1 MENFDICVIGG
12 GPAGYVAALKSAL
25 NGMKIA
31 VIEKDKLGGTCL
43 NRGCIPTKVLYSKA
57 KFLNSLKSGVSGFHI
72 DKYNYNYED
81 IINYKDEVVSTLVSG
96 VGKLLKARNVSVFN
110 GAAFI
115 VSAPDKKNNISGVI
129 KIVIKSQENNN
140 NNNNNNNKELEI
152 SASNII
158 VATGSSPAM
167 IPAFHIDHNNI
178 ITSDEILNIKSIPK
192 DIAIIGAGVI
202 GCEFANIFNE
212 FGSKVTMLELLPAIL
227 STEDKEISKFTN
239 KILAS
244 KDIEIRTSIEVD
256 NISAGGKGAIVSLKT
271 GEKIE
276 AEKVLVSIGRILN
289 TNNLGLKEIG
299 VELDSKGKIKT
310 DVHNETNIAGI
321 YACGDIIDGPM
332 LAHKASY
339 DGIIASENIAGRKRE
354 KNYSV
359 LPWSIYVNPPI
370 GTIGLKEGDKELES
384 IKYRVGRFSYGANGM
399 ALAMEEK
406 EGFLKVLTEDETGKI
421 IGATG
426 IGADMPELIAEI
438 TAIMHF
444 NGNIKDAEFTIHS
457 HPTLSEI
464 VPEAVLDSIGEAIHK
479 YNPRMFKK

>member
-31 VIEKDKLGGTCL
+31 IIEKDKLGGTCL

-72 DKYNYNYED
+72 DKYNYSYEY
-81 IINYKDEVVSTLVSG
+81 IINYKDEVVSTLVGG
-96 VGKLLKARNVSVFN
+96 VSKLLKARNVSIFN

-129 KIVIKSQENNN
+129 KIQENNN
-140 NNNNNNNKELEI
+140 NGELEI
-152 SASNII
+152 SASNVII
-158 VATGSSPAM
+158 ATGSSPAM
-167 IPAFHIDHNNI
+167 IPAFHIDHSNI

-212 FGSKVTMLELLPAIL
+212 FGSKVTMLELLPSIL

-244 KDIEIRTSIEVD
+244 KDIEIKTSIEVD
-256 NISAGGKGAIVSLKT
+256 NISAEDKGAIVLLKT
-271 GEKIE
+271 GEKIN

-370 GTIGLKEGDKELES
+370 GTVGMKEGDKELEN

-406 EGFLKVLTEDETGKI
+406 EGFLKVITEEETGKI

-444 NGNIKDAEFTIHS
+444 NGTIKDAEFTIHS

>member
-31 VIEKDKLGGTCL
+31 LIEKDKLGGTCL
-43 NRGCIPTKVLYSKA
+43 NKGCIPTKVLYSKA
-57 KFLNSLKSGVSGFHI
+57 KFLNTLKSEVSGFHI

-81 IINYKDEVVSTLVSG
+81 IINYKDEVVATLVGG
-96 VGKLLKARNVSVFN
+96 VSKLLKARNVSIFN
-110 GAAFI
+110 GTACI
-115 VSAPDKKNNISGVI
+115 ISAPDKKNNISGII
-129 KIVIKSQENNN
+129 KIVTKIQENN

-158 VATGSSPAM
+158 VAAGSSPAM
-167 IPAFHIDHNNI
+167 IPVFHIDHNNI

-244 KDIEIRTSIEVD
+244 KGIEITTSIEVD
-256 NISAGGKGAIVSLKT
+256 NISAEGKGAIVSLKT
-271 GEKIE
+271 GEKIN
-276 AEKVLVSIGRILN
+276 AEKVLVSIGRTLN

-310 DVHNETNIAGI
+310 DVYNETNIAGI

-339 DGIIASENIAGRKRE
+339 DGIIASENIAGRKIE

-370 GTIGLKEGDKELES
+370 GTVGLKEGDKELEN

-406 EGFLKVLTEDETGKI
+406 DGFLKVLTEEKTGKI

-444 NGNIKDAEFTIHS
+444 NGTIKDAEFTIHS

>member
-31 VIEKDKLGGTCL
+31 IIEKDKLGGTCL

-72 DKYNYNYED
+72 DKYNYSYED
-81 IINYKDEVVSTLVSG
+81 IINYKDEVVSTLVGG
-96 VGKLLKARNVSVFN
+96 VSKLLKARNVSIFN

-129 KIVIKSQENNN
+129 KIQENNN
-140 NNNNNNNKELEI
+140 NGELEI
-152 SASNII
+152 SASNVII
-158 VATGSSPAM
+158 ATGSSPAM
-167 IPAFHIDHNNI
+167 IPAFHIDHSNI

-212 FGSKVTMLELLPAIL
+212 FGSKVTMLELLPSIL

-244 KDIEIRTSIEVD
+244 KDIEIKTSIEVD
-256 NISAGGKGAIVSLKT
+256 NISAEDKGAIVLLKT
-271 GEKIE
+271 GEKIN

-370 GTIGLKEGDKELES
+370 GTVGMKEGDKELEN

-406 EGFLKVLTEDETGKI
+406 EGFLKVITEEETGKI

-444 NGNIKDAEFTIHS
+444 NGTIKDAEFTIHS

>member
-31 VIEKDKLGGTCL
+31 IIEKDKLGGTCL

-72 DKYNYNYED
+72 DKYNYSYED
-81 IINYKDEVVSTLVSG
+81 IINYKDEVVSTLVGG
-96 VGKLLKARNVSVFN
+96 VSKLLKARNVSIFN

-129 KIVIKSQENNN
+129 KIQENNN
-140 NNNNNNNKELEI
+140 NGELEI
-152 SASNII
+152 SASNVII
-158 VATGSSPAM
+158 ATGSSPAM
-167 IPAFHIDHNNI
+167 IPAFHIDHSNI

-212 FGSKVTMLELLPAIL
+212 FGSKVTMLELLPSIL

-244 KDIEIRTSIEVD
+244 KDIEIKTSIEVD
-256 NISAGGKGAIVSLKT
+256 NISAEDKGAIVSLKT
-271 GEKIE
+271 GEKIN

-339 DGIIASENIAGRKRE
+339 DGIIVSENIAGRKRE

-370 GTIGLKEGDKELES
+370 GTVGMKEGDKELEN

-406 EGFLKVLTEDETGKI
+406 EGFLKVITEEETGKI

-444 NGNIKDAEFTIHS
+444 NGTIKDAEFTIHS

>member
-31 VIEKDKLGGTCL
+31 IIEKDKLGGTCL

-72 DKYNYNYED
+72 DSYNYNYED

-96 VGKLLKARNVSVFN
+96 VSKLLKARNVSIFN

-115 VSAPDKKNNISGVI
+115 VSAPDKKNNISAVI
-129 KIVIKSQENNN
+129 KIKNNN
-140 NNNNNNNKELEI
+140 NNGELEI
-152 SASNII
+152 SASNVI

-167 IPAFHIDHNNI
+167 IPAFHIDHHNI

-192 DIAIIGAGVI
+192 DIVIIGAGVI

-244 KDIEIRTSIEVD
+244 KDIEIKTSIEVD
-256 NISAGGKGAIVSLKT
+256 NISAEDTGAIVSLKT
-271 GEKIE
+271 GKKIN

-339 DGIIASENIAGRKRE
+339 DGIIASENIAGRKTG

-359 LPWSIYVNPPI
+359 LPWSIYINPPI
-370 GTIGLKEGDKELES
+370 GTVGLKEGDKELES

-406 EGFLKVLTEDETGKI
+406 EGFLKVLTEEGTGRI

-444 NGNIKDAEFTIHS
+444 NGTIKDAEFTIHS

>member
-31 VIEKDKLGGTCL
+31 IIEKDKLGGTCL

-57 KFLNSLKSGVSGFHI
+57 KFLNTLKSGVSGFHI

-81 IINYKDEVVSTLVSG
+81 IINYKDEVVSTLVGG
-96 VGKLLKARNVSVFN
+96 VSKLLKARNVSIFN
-110 GAAFI
+110 GTACI
-115 VSAPDKKNNISGVI
+115 ISAPDKKNNISGVI
-129 KIVIKSQENNN
+129 KIVIKIQENNN
-140 NNNNNNNKELEI
+140 DSELEI

-158 VATGSSPAM
+158 VAAGSSPAM
-167 IPAFHIDHNNI
+167 IPAFHIDHSNI

-244 KDIEIRTSIEVD
+244 KGIEIKTSIEVD
-256 NISAGGKGAIVSLKT
+256 NISAEGKGAIVSLKT
-271 GEKIE
+271 GEKINT
-276 AEKVLVSIGRILN
+276 EKVLVSIGRTLN

-339 DGIIASENIAGRKRE
+339 DGIIASENIAGRKIE
-354 KNYSV
+354 KQYSI

-370 GTIGLKEGDKELES
+370 GTVGLKEGDKELEN

-406 EGFLKVLTEDETGKI
+406 EGFLKVLTEEKTGKI
-421 IGATG
+421 LGATG